1 MPRPVRSPAMPAC
14 IVPPY
19 PGLGD
24 GQRLQQQLHALGV
37 ILEKETNMT
46 VQLYAQPYDI
56 SATGFYFETHDEYAE
71 KAAALRNDHGDRV
84 EEFEIQVIDGEAID
98 CDFARAIGLNQA
110 NLGQYLDAV
119 DGWDTDEKTRV
130 IIAVG
135 DCGYDFSA
143 DTRPD
148 DFDVVIY
155 HLSSLR
161 ELAEHFVDE
170 GLFGDI
176 PERLQ
181 SYLDYDAIAR
191 DLGHDYSETEIG
203 GQRLIYRCA

>member
-1 MPRPVRSPAMPAC
+1 MPAC

-24 GQRLQQQLHALGV
+24 GQGLQQQLHALGV

-46 VQLYAQPYDI
+46 VQLHAQPYDL
-56 SATGFYFETHDEYAE
+56 SATGFYFEAHEEYIE
-71 KAAALRNDHGDRV
+71 KASALRNDHGDRV
-84 EEFEIQVIDGEAID
+84 EEFEIQFIDGNAID
-98 CDFARAIGLNQA
+98 GALADAIDLSQA
-110 NLGQYLDAV
+110 NLKTYFAAIEA
-119 DGWDTDEKTRV
+119 WDDHDKTRV

-135 DCGYDFSA
+135 ECGYDF
-143 DTRPD
+143 DTDTQPG
-148 DFDVVIY
+148 DFDVDIY
-155 HLSSLR
+155 HLNSLR
-161 ELAEHFVDE
+161 ELAEQFVED

-176 PERLQ
+176 PERLAP
-181 SYLDYDAIAR
+181 YLDYHAIAR